1 MCLEDKLFEDFLSL
15 LMNDKKIDIEKI
27 RAAYQRAKSCH
38 EGQLR
43 SSGEAYVCHPIEV
56 AKLVYEFGLD
66 TDSICAA
73 FLHDTIEDTDLTFE
87 DVKKEFGLDCANL
100 VDGVTK
106 LGQIQY
112 TTKEE
117 AQVEYL
123 RKMFLAMAKDIR
135 VIMIK
140 LADRL
145 HNVRTLGARPREKQL
160 NTAHE
165 TLEIYAP
172 LAHRLGMQR
181 VKQEM
186 EDISVSYLDPD
197 GCKMI
202 HDRLKEF
209 EVNGHDFVEKTKK
222 NICEKLKA
230 YDIPFD
236 LTYRVKHTFSIY
248 RKLFTQNKTFEE
260 LYDIYAFRLIVNTVN
275 DCYYLLGVIHD
286 LYNPIPGRF
295 KDYISTPKPNMY
307 QSLHTTVVSK
317 EKIAFEV
324 QIRTWDMH
332 YTAEYGIAAHWKYKA
347 GIQKKDKLEE
357 RLAWVRQFIEN
368 QQDVD
373 DAEDIVQSIKT
384 DLDIEDVFVFTPK
397 GDVITLP
404 EGSTPIDFAYSIH
417 TAVGNRMVGAKVN
430 GRIVPL
436 DYKLKTGEIVEV
448 LTTSAAGHGP
458 SRDWLNIVHTGE
470 ARNKI
475 RSWFKKERR
484 EENIQQGKADL
495 ERELSRN
502 LIRLPEDR
510 MEQFLMNQAKKQH
523 CASLDDF
530 YAAIGYGGV
539 MLSRL
544 IPRIKDEYN
553 RMQKEEQLAA
563 APIKPMVV
571 PPQRRNMGG
580 VIIDELDDCLVKFAQ
595 CCNPVPGDSI
605 IGFITRGY
613 GVSIHR
619 RDCSNVPT
627 DIENAPNKER
637 WISVKWEQSV
647 DTVFNANL
655 RIQAS
660 EQVDLLL
667 KIATTLSNLHIP
679 VHSIN
684 ARDQEVGAVVT
695 MTIAVNSVEHLQYVI
710 QKLCAIPGVDDVQR
724 TGI

>member
-1 MCLEDKLFEDFLSL
+1 MCLEDKLFEDFLSM
-15 LMNDKKIDIEKI
+15 LMNDKKIDVEKI
-27 RAAYQRAKSCH
+27 RAAYQRAKACH

-73 FLHDTIEDTDLTFE
+73 FLHDTIEDTELTFD

-135 VIMIK
+135 VILIK

-209 EVNGHDFVEKTKK
+209 EVNGHDFVENTKK
-222 NICEKLKA
+222 NICEKLKE
-230 YDIPFD
+230 YDIPFE

-307 QSLHTTVVSK
+307 QSLHTTVIGK
-317 EKIAFEV
+317 EGVPFEV

-332 YTAEYGIAAHWKYKA
+332 NTAEYGIAAHWKYKG
-347 GIQKKDKLEE
+347 GIQSSEASLDDKLK
-357 RLAWVRQFIEN
+357 WVRNILETQ
-368 QQDVD
+368 
-373 DAEDIVQSIKT
+373 
-384 DLDIEDVFVFTPK
+384 EDVSDTEDFIKALKIDLFDDEVFLFTPR
-397 GDVITLP
+397 GDVVNLP
-404 EGSTPIDFAYSIH
+404 AGATVIDFAYAIH
-417 TAVGNRMVGAKVN
+417 SAVGNKMVGAKVN
-430 GRIVPL
+430 GKIVGLEYQPQN
-436 DYKLKTGEIVEV
+436 GEIIEI
-448 LTTSAAGHGP
+448 LTTSSATHGP
-458 SRDWLNIVHTGE
+458 SRDWLKIVKTSE
-470 ARNKI
+470 AKQKI
-475 RSWFKKERR
+475 RHWIKNERK
-484 EENIQQGKADL
+484 EENIETGYDELEKAL
-495 ERELSRN
+495 RRSG
-502 LIRLPEDR
+502 IRLPKEERDSIISNIALHLH
-510 MEQFLMNQAKKQH
+510 FNSA
-523 CASLDDF
+523 DDMC
-530 YAAIGYGGV
+530 AAIGYGGV
-539 MLSRL
+539 SVAKVER
-544 IPRIKDEYN
+544 RIRDYCDQLE
-553 RMQKEEQLAA
+553 KENK
-563 APIKPMVV
+563 PIKIVSGKPKA
-571 PPQRRNMGG
+571 NASG
-580 VIIDELDDCLVKFAQ
+580 VEVEGIDNCLIKFAK
-595 CCNPVPGDSI
+595 CCNPLPGDYI
-605 IGFITRGY
+605 CGFITKGY
-613 GVSIHR
+613 GVSIHKT
-619 RDCSNVPT
+619 DCPNACRGMEIEPDRWLKATWDATESDSFSTTLMLHVSDGIGVMANLTRILADLKVNIRSISTREEGKDTSIITITIDVKSLDHLNFIVSRIRKDSNV
-627 DIENAPNKER
+627 
-637 WISVKWEQSV
+637 
-647 DTVFNANL
+647 L
-655 RIQAS
+655 
-660 EQVDLLL
+660 
-667 KIATTLSNLHIP
+667 
-679 VHSIN
+679 
-684 ARDQEVGAVVT
+684 
-695 MTIAVNSVEHLQYVI
+695 
-710 QKLCAIPGVDDVQR
+710 DVQR
-724 TGI
+724 ANL

>member
-1 MCLEDKLFEDFLSL
+1 
-15 LMNDKKIDIEKI
+15 MNDKKMDVEKI

-38 EGQLR
+38 EGQFR

-117 AQVEYL
+117 AQIEYL

-135 VIMIK
+135 VILIK

-145 HNVRTLGARPREKQL
+145 HNVRTLGARPAEKQL

-186 EDISVSYLDPD
+186 EDISVSVLDPD

-202 HDRLKEF
+202 YDRLKEF
-209 EVNGHDFVEKTKK
+209 EVNGHDFVENTKK

-230 YDIPFD
+230 YDIPFE

-307 QSLHTTVVSK
+307 QSLHTTVIGK
-317 EKIAFEV
+317 EGVPFEV

-332 YTAEYGIAAHWKYKA
+332 NTAEYGIAAHWKYKSNVQNSKA
-347 GIQKKDKLEE
+347 SLDDKLK
-357 RLAWVRQFIEN
+357 WVRNILETQ
-368 QQDVD
+368 
-373 DAEDIVQSIKT
+373 
-384 DLDIEDVFVFTPK
+384 EDVSDTEDFIKALKIDLFDDEVFLFTPR
-397 GDVITLP
+397 GDVVNLP
-404 EGSTPIDFAYSIH
+404 AGATVIDFAYAIH
-417 TAVGNRMVGAKVN
+417 SAVGNKMVGAKVN
-430 GRIVPL
+430 GKIVGLEYQPHN
-436 DYKLKTGEIVEV
+436 GEIIEI
-448 LTTSAAGHGP
+448 LTTSSETHGP
-458 SRDWLNIVHTGE
+458 SRDWLKIVKTSE
-470 ARNKI
+470 A
-475 RSWFKKERR
+475 
-484 EENIQQGKADL
+484 
-495 ERELSRN
+495 
-502 LIRLPEDR
+502 
-510 MEQFLMNQAKKQH
+510 KQ
-523 CASLDDF
+523 
-530 YAAIGYGGV
+530 
-539 MLSRL
+539 
-544 IPRIKDEYN
+544 
-553 RMQKEEQLAA
+553 
-563 APIKPMVV
+563 
-571 PPQRRNMGG
+571 
-580 VIIDELDDCLVKFAQ
+580 
-595 CCNPVPGDSI
+595 
-605 IGFITRGY
+605 
-613 GVSIHR
+613 
-619 RDCSNVPT
+619 
-627 DIENAPNKER
+627 
-637 WISVKWEQSV
+637 
-647 DTVFNANL
+647 
-655 RIQAS
+655 
-660 EQVDLLL
+660 
-667 KIATTLSNLHIP
+667 
-679 VHSIN
+679 
-684 ARDQEVGAVVT
+684 
-695 MTIAVNSVEHLQYVI
+695 
-710 QKLCAIPGVDDVQR
+710 
-724 TGI
+724 

>member
-1 MCLEDKLFEDFLSL
+1 MCIEDKLFEDFLSQ
-15 LMNDKKIDIEKI
+15 LMNDKKIDTEKI

-73 FLHDTIEDTDLTFE
+73 FLHDTIEDTDLTFD

-135 VIMIK
+135 VILIK

-209 EVNGHDFVEKTKK
+209 EINGHDFAENTKK

-230 YDIPFD
+230 YDISFD

-307 QSLHTTVVSK
+307 QSLHTTVIGK
-317 EKIAFEV
+317 EGVPFEV

-332 YTAEYGIAAHWKYKA
+332 NTAEFGIAAHWKYKNNVQNSKA
-347 GIQKKDKLEE
+347 SLDDKLK
-357 RLAWVRQFIEN
+357 WVRNILETQ
-368 QQDVD
+368 
-373 DAEDIVQSIKT
+373 
-384 DLDIEDVFVFTPK
+384 EDVSDTEDFIKALKIDLFDDEVFLFTPR
-397 GDVITLP
+397 GDVVNLP
-404 EGSTPIDFAYSIH
+404 AGATVIDFAYAIH
-417 TAVGNRMVGAKVN
+417 SAVGNKMVGAKVN
-430 GRIVPL
+430 GKIVGLEYQPQN
-436 DYKLKTGEIVEV
+436 GEIIEI
-448 LTTSAAGHGP
+448 LTTSSETHGP
-458 SRDWLNIVHTGE
+458 SRDWLKIVKTSE
-470 ARNKI
+470 AKQKI
-475 RSWFKKERR
+475 RHWIKNERR
-484 EENIQQGKADL
+484 EENIETGSDELEKAL
-495 ERELSRN
+495 RRSG
-502 LIRLPEDR
+502 IRLPKEERDSI
-510 MEQFLMNQAKKQH
+510 MKSIALHLQFNSA
-523 CASLDDF
+523 DDM

-539 MLSRL
+539 TVAKVER
-544 IPRIKDEYN
+544 RIRDYCDQLE
-553 RMQKEEQLAA
+553 KENK
-563 APIKPMVV
+563 PIKIVSESKPKA
-571 PPQRRNMGG
+571 NASG
-580 VIIDELDDCLVKFAQ
+580 VEVEGIENCLIKFAK
-595 CCNPVPGDSI
+595 CCNPLPGDYI
-605 IGFITRGY
+605 CGFITKGY
-613 GVSIHR
+613 GISIHKTDCPNAR
-619 RDCSNVPT
+619 RGMDQEPDRWLKATWNATESDSFSTTLVLQVNNSIGVMANLTRILADLKVNIRSVSAREENQDITIITITIDVKSLDHLNFIVSRIRKDSNVL
-627 DIENAPNKER
+627 DIQR
-637 WISVKWEQSV
+637 
-647 DTVFNANL
+647 ANL
-655 RIQAS
+655 
-660 EQVDLLL
+660 
-667 KIATTLSNLHIP
+667 
-679 VHSIN
+679 
-684 ARDQEVGAVVT
+684 
-695 MTIAVNSVEHLQYVI
+695 
-710 QKLCAIPGVDDVQR
+710 
-724 TGI
+724 

>member
-15 LMNDKKIDIEKI
+15 LMNDKKMDVEKI
-27 RAAYQRAKSCH
+27 RAAYQRAKVCH
-38 EGQLR
+38 EGQHR

-117 AQVEYL
+117 AQIEYL

-135 VIMIK
+135 VILIK

-209 EVNGHDFVEKTKK
+209 EVNGHDFVENTKK

-230 YDIPFD
+230 YDIPFE

-307 QSLHTTVVSK
+307 QSLHTTVIGK
-317 EKIAFEV
+317 EGVPFEV

-332 YTAEYGIAAHWKYKA
+332 NTAEYGIAAHWKYKSNVQNSKA
-347 GIQKKDKLEE
+347 SLDDKLK
-357 RLAWVRQFIEN
+357 WVRNILETQ
-368 QQDVD
+368 
-373 DAEDIVQSIKT
+373 
-384 DLDIEDVFVFTPK
+384 EDVSDTEDFIKALKIDLFDDEVFLFTPR
-397 GDVITLP
+397 GDVVNLP
-404 EGSTPIDFAYSIH
+404 AGATVIDFAYAIH
-417 TAVGNRMVGAKVN
+417 SAVGNKMVGAKVN
-430 GRIVPL
+430 GKIVGLEYQPQN
-436 DYKLKTGEIVEV
+436 GEIIEI
-448 LTTSAAGHGP
+448 LTTSSESHGP
-458 SRDWLNIVHTGE
+458 SRDWLKIVKTSE
-470 ARNKI
+470 AKQKI
-475 RSWFKKERR
+475 RHWIKNERR
-484 EENIQQGKADL
+484 EENIETGCDELEKAL
-495 ERELSRN
+495 RRSG
-502 LIRLPEDR
+502 IRLPKEERDSI
-510 MEQFLMNQAKKQH
+510 MENIAIHLHFNSA
-523 CASLDDF
+523 DDM

-539 MLSRL
+539 TVAKVERRIRDYCDQLEKENKPVKIVSGNKPKANASGVEVEGIDNCL
-544 IPRIKDEYN
+544 I
-553 RMQKEEQLAA
+553 
-563 APIKPMVV
+563 
-571 PPQRRNMGG
+571 
-580 VIIDELDDCLVKFAQ
+580 KFAK
-595 CCNPVPGDSI
+595 CCNPLPGDYI
-605 IGFITRGY
+605 CGFITRGY
-613 GVSIHR
+613 GVSIHKTDCPNAR
-619 RDCSNVPT
+619 RGMEAEPDRWLKATWVATESDSFSTTLMLHVNNV
-627 DIENAPNKER
+627 IG
-637 WISVKWEQSV
+637 VM
-647 DTVFNANL
+647 ANL
-655 RIQAS
+655 TRILA
-660 EQVDLLL
+660 DL
-667 KIATTLSNLHIP
+667 KVNIRSIATREESKDTAIITITIDVKSLDHLNFIVSRIRKDSDVLDIQRANL
-679 VHSIN
+679 
-684 ARDQEVGAVVT
+684 
-695 MTIAVNSVEHLQYVI
+695 
-710 QKLCAIPGVDDVQR
+710 
-724 TGI
+724 